1 MTARCFLAFS
11 LLLYTMAAQEPKSP
25 STLPEPSSRPRI
37 GLTLEGGGAL
47 GLAHV
52 GVLLWLEQHHIPVD
66 YIAGTSLGG
75 VVAGLYA
82 TGKSGDDVRS
92 FMRGVQWDNALR
104 GEVPYHDLSF
114 RRKEDQR
121 DYPNSIEFGL
131 KKGVQFPSGLNSGH
145 EVGLIL
151 DRASLPYSDMKTFD
165 DLPTPFR
172 CVATDLVSG
181 KAHVFDSGPLAEAL
195 RSTMSL
201 PGIFNPVR
209 SEGHIYVDGGLLDN
223 LPVDVARGMG
233 SDIVIAVHLQTKP
246 ISPTEP
252 LSLFGVLNRSI
263 GVVIARN
270 ELESMEK
277 ADLLINVSL
286 EQYNSSDYQE
296 AEKIMQLGFDAA
308 EKKATV
314 LSRFSVDEA
323 SWQQYLEQRQSR
335 RRTTPVPRFVDVKG
349 PNPVIAAGIES
360 SLSGEI
366 GKPLDPKALEQKLT
380 SITGLG
386 RFASAGYGIT
396 RRGNEDGLTIQV
408 DEKDYAPP
416 TVRPLLLIDGTDY
429 NNVRLGFGVRAT
441 FFDIGGF
448 GSEWRNDI
456 ILGSQYGI
464 NSEYYHPLHW
474 ASHWFVAPRVFA
486 GTKPFDLYLD
496 NRLQAEY
503 RQREVGVAVDFGIA
517 ISPDAE
523 FRLGYEADHSR
534 LNLYVGAP
542 TLPSVAGRVGVSTV
556 RYTFDRTDDA
566 VIPRQGTRIASR
578 LQWYDANPGAEESF
592 PLAETRLGF
601 FQRTSTLSSLF
612 VLASG
617 GTTFGHNRTG
627 LPLFSF
633 GGPLH
638 LGAYGTNEFLTNQYF
653 LFQPGYIRRLT
664 QLSPLL
670 GDNVYFISSLEI
682 GKVYNVPHTTG
693 LAGDVSAGIMVQTF
707 FGPILVGGSVG
718 DSGHH
723 KVYFQVGRLF

>member
-1 MTARCFLAFS
+1 MTTRCFLAFS
-11 LLLYTMAAQEPKSP
+11 LLLSTLAAQEPKSS
-25 STLPEPSSRPRI
+25 STSQAPASRPRI

-52 GVLLWLEQHHIPVD
+52 GVLRWLEQHRIPVD
-66 YIAGTSLGG
+66 YVAGTSLGG

-82 TGKSGDDVRS
+82 TGKSGDDVRT

-104 GEVPYHDLSF
+104 GKVPYHDLSF

-151 DRASLPYSDMKTFD
+151 DRASLPYSDMKSFD

-181 KAHVFDSGPLAEAL
+181 KARVFDSGSLAEAL

-209 SEGHIYVDGGLLDN
+209 SDGQIYVDGGLLDN

-233 SDIVIAVHLQTKP
+233 SEIVIAVHLQTKP
-246 ISPTEP
+246 VSPTEP

-263 GVVIARN
+263 GVVVASN

-277 ADLLINVSL
+277 ADLLINVNL

-296 AEKIMQLGFDAA
+296 AEKIMQLGFDATE
-308 EKKATV
+308 EKSKV
-314 LSRFSVDEA
+314 LSRFSLDEA
-323 SWQQYLEQRQSR
+323 DWQQYLERRQSR
-335 RRTTPVPRFVDVKG
+335 RRTAPVPRFVEVKG
-349 PNPVIAAGIES
+349 PNSVIAEGIET
-360 SLSGEI
+360 SLSDEV
-366 GKPLDPKALEQKLT
+366 GKPVDTKELEQSLT
-380 SITGLG
+380 LITGLG
-386 RFASAGYGIT
+386 RFTSAGYGMT
-396 RRGNEDGLTIQV
+396 RRGNQDGLVIQV

-429 NNVRLGFGVRAT
+429 NNVRFSFGARVT

-448 GSEWRNDI
+448 GSEWRNDV

-464 NSEYYHPLHW
+464 GSEYYHPLHW

-486 GTKPFDLYLD
+486 NSKPFDLYLD
-496 NRLQAEY
+496 NRLQAQY
-503 RQREVGVAVDFGIA
+503 RQREVGVGLDFGIA
-517 ISPDAE
+517 INRHAE
-523 FRLGYEADHSR
+523 FRVGYEADHSR
-534 LNLYVGAP
+534 LNLYVGPSA
-542 TLPSVAGRVGVSTV
+542 LPAVAGRVGVSTA
-556 RYTFDRTDDA
+556 RYTLDHADDA

-578 LQWYDANPGAEESF
+578 VQWYDANPGAEENF

-617 GTTFGHNRTG
+617 GTTFGYNRTG
-627 LPLFSF
+627 LPLFSL
-633 GGPLH
+633 GGPLR

-670 GDNVYFISSLEI
+670 GDNVYFVSSLEI
-682 GKVYNVPHTTG
+682 GKAYNVPRATR
-693 LAGDVSAGIMVQTF
+693 LAGDVSAGVMVQTF
-707 FGPILVGGSVG
+707 FGPILVGGSLG
-718 DSGHH
+718 DSVHR